1 MTSDKE
7 QTGQSEAEPEAEGR
21 SPRSFVVWVSGDL
34 DLDHSAELRSLLLDG
49 VARAPRGT
57 EVIVD
62 LQNSSFCDSTGLNLL
77 LAARELAFESGK
89 SITLAAP
96 SHQMVR
102 LLEITGSS
110 DLFGFGPAEQRWPR

>member
-1 MTSDKE
+1 MTSDE
-7 QTGQSEAEPEAEGR
+7 ERTAQSESEVEPEGR
-21 SPRSFVVWVSGDL
+21 VPHSFVVWVSGDL

-57 EVIVD
+57 EIIVD

-77 LAARELAFESGK
+77 LAAREMALGSGK

-110 DLFGFGPAEQRWPR
+110 DLFDFGPAEQRWPR